1 MLEHGGKILAA
12 SRKYGIAPEHWLDL
26 STGVSP
32 FSYPVKDVPQSA
44 WHYLPQADDGLED
57 SAKNYY
63 QCEQLLAAAGSQPI
77 IQTLPKLRQTS
88 RVVVLQNTY
97 REHPYAWNREG
108 HILVQVG
115 GEHIEDHLK
124 TADVVVLCNPNN
136 PSGETF
142 STERLLHWADALAQR
157 GGWLVV
163 DEAFADTN
171 PEMSLARFGGRP
183 GLVVLRSVGKFF
195 GLAGARVGF
204 LIAPPELLLVMAESL
219 GPWTVTG
226 PSRSVVKEALMDSKW
241 QTEATANLKASAKD
255 LETVLREQGLEPT
268 GSTDFFH
275 WVKTPAAQQIHE
287 SLASQG
293 ILTRFFEVPASIRFG
308 LPPDKKALDRLLNV
322 LANLPAEYKQSN
334 LSSSRS

>member
-1 MLEHGGKILAA
+1 LLEHGGKILAA

-32 FSYPVKDVPQSA
+32 FSYPVKDIPQSA
-44 WHYLPQADDGLED
+44 WHYLPQTDDGLED
-57 SAKNYY
+57 AAKNYY
-63 QCEQLLAAAGSQPI
+63 QCEQLLATAGSQPI

-88 RVVVLQNTY
+88 RVVILQNTY

-108 HILVQVG
+108 HILVQVS
-115 GEHIEDHLK
+115 GEHIEDHLDS
-124 TADVVVLCNPNN
+124 ADVVVLCNPNN
-136 PSGETF
+136 PSGEKF
-142 STERLLHWADALAQR
+142 STQKLLHWADMLAQR

-171 PEMSLARFGGRP
+171 PEISLARYGGRP

-204 LIAPPELLLVMAESL
+204 LIAPPELLMVMAESL
-219 GPWTVTG
+219 GPWTVAG
-226 PSRSVVKEALMDSKW
+226 ASRSVLKQALMDSDW
-241 QTEATANLKASAKD
+241 QKEATAQLKASTNVLK
-255 LETVLREQGLEPT
+255 TVLQQNALEPT

-287 SLASQG
+287 LLAAKA
-293 ILTRFFEVPASIRFG
+293 ILTRFFEAPASIRFG
-308 LPPDKKALDRLLNV
+308 LPPNQKALERLQNA
-322 LANLPAEYKQSN
+322 LANLPADCKQSS
-334 LSSSRS
+334 LSSSLS